1 MEISYGRQDSH
12 PTNKNK
18 HANEVTL
25 CNVNNFYDSNPTT
38 NIYIYIYIYI
48 YFITEEPSI
57 AKS

>member
-38 NIYIYIYIYI
+38 NIYIYIL
-48 YFITEEPSI
+48 
-57 AKS
+57 

>member
-38 NIYIYIYIYI
+38 NIYIY
-48 YFITEEPSI
+48 FITEEPSM